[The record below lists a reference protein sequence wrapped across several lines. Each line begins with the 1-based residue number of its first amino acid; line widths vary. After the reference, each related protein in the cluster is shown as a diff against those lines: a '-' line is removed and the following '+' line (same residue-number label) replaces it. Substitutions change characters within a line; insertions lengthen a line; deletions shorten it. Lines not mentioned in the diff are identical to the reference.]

1 MKLYSPAT
9 VRQVI
14 DKYKFTFKKNLGQN
28 FLVDGNIVNK
38 IADAASL
45 GSEDAVLEIGAG
57 IGTLTC
63 ALAER
68 AGKVVVIEIDKNLQ
82 PVLAETLSGYTN
94 IDMFWGNALKTDF
107 DALVEEKTQGQYG
120 KNGRPF
126 KVVAN
131 LPYYITTPLL
141 MHALEKRFNI
151 SLMILMVQK
160 EVAERI
166 TAAPGSKDYGAL
178 TLGVNYYSEPQQV
191 VKVPRKVFMPQPD
204 VESAVIRF
212 IPRKNPPASVENEQA
227 FFLVVKAAFG
237 QRRKTLLN
245 SLSSLGIDK
254 NQIGTILPD
263 LGIDPGRR
271 GETLSFEEFAR
282 VSNSLHPL
290 IPEK

>member
-14 DKYKFTFKKNLGQN
+14 DKYKFTFQKNLGQN

-38 IADAASL
+38 IVDAASL

-57 IGTLTC
+57 IGTLTS

-82 PVLAETLSGYTN
+82 PVLEETLSGYTN

-141 MHALEKRFNI
+141 MHALESRFNI
-151 SLMILMVQK
+151 DLMILMVQK

-166 TAAPGSKDYGAL
+166 TAAPGGRDYGAL

-204 VESAVIRF
+204 VESAVIRL
-212 IPRKNPPASVENEQA
+212 IPRKDPPASVENEQA
-227 FFLVVKAAFG
+227 FFLVVRAAFG

-245 SLSSLGIDK
+245 ALSSLGVDK
-254 NQIGTILPD
+254 NKIGVMLLD

-271 GETLSFEEFAR
+271 GETLNFEEFAR
-282 VSNSLHPL
+282 VSNSLHPF
-290 IPEK
+290 IPGK

>member
-14 DKYKFTFKKNLGQN
+14 DKYKFTFQKNLGQN

-38 IADAASL
+38 IVDAASL

-57 IGTLTC
+57 IGTLTS
-63 ALAER
+63 ALADR

-82 PVLAETLSGYTN
+82 PVLAETLSGYAN

-107 DALVEEKTQGQYG
+107 DTLVEEKTRGQYG

-141 MHALEKRFNI
+141 MHALENRFNI

-178 TLGVNYYSEPQQV
+178 TLGVNYYSDPQQV
-191 VKVPRKVFMPQPD
+191 IKVPRKVFMPQPD
-204 VESAVIRF
+204 VESVVVRL

-227 FFLVVKAAFG
+227 FFLVVRAAFG

-245 SLSSLGIDK
+245 ALSSLGVDK
-254 NQIGTILPD
+254 NKIGLMLPD

-271 GETLSFEEFAR
+271 GETLSFEEFAK
-282 VSNSLHPL
+282 VSNSLYPF
-290 IPEK
+290 IPEN

>member
-14 DKYKFTFKKNLGQN
+14 DKYKFTFQKNLGQN

-38 IADAASL
+38 IVDAASL
-45 GSEDAVLEIGAG
+45 GSEDTVLEIGAG
-57 IGTLTC
+57 IGTLTS
-63 ALAER
+63 ALADR

-82 PVLAETLSGYTN
+82 PVLAETLSGYAN

-107 DALVEEKTQGQYG
+107 DTLVEEKTQGQYG
-120 KNGRPF
+120 KNGRSF

-141 MHALEKRFNI
+141 MHALENRFNI

-178 TLGVNYYSEPQQV
+178 TLGVNYYSDPQQV
-191 VKVPRKVFMPQPD
+191 MKVPRKVFMPQPD
-204 VESAVIRF
+204 VESVVVRL

-227 FFLVVKAAFG
+227 FFLVVRAAFG

-245 SLSSLGIDK
+245 ALSSLGVDK
-254 NQIGTILPD
+254 NKIGEGVKP
-263 LGIDPGRR
+263 
-271 GETLSFEEFAR
+271 
-282 VSNSLHPL
+282 
-290 IPEK
+290 

>member
-14 DKYKFTFKKNLGQN
+14 DKYKFTFQKNLGQN

-38 IADAASL
+38 IVDAASL

-57 IGTLTC
+57 IGTLTS

-82 PVLAETLSGYTN
+82 PVLEETLSGYTN

-141 MHALEKRFNI
+141 MHALESRFNI
-151 SLMILMVQK
+151 DLMILMVQK

-166 TAAPGSKDYGAL
+166 TAAPGGRDYGAL

-204 VESAVIRF
+204 VESAVIRL
-212 IPRKNPPASVENEQA
+212 IPRKDPPASVENEQA
-227 FFLVVKAAFG
+227 FFLVVRAAFG

-245 SLSSLGIDK
+245 ALSSLGVDK
-254 NQIGTILPD
+254 NKIGVMLLD

-282 VSNSLHPL
+282 VSNSLHPF
-290 IPEK
+290 IPVK

>member
-14 DKYKFTFKKNLGQN
+14 DKYKFTFQKNLGQN

-38 IADAASL
+38 IVDAASL
-45 GSEDAVLEIGAG
+45 GSEDTVLEIGAG
-57 IGTLTC
+57 IGTLTS
-63 ALAER
+63 ALADR

-82 PVLAETLSGYTN
+82 PVLAETLSGYAN

-107 DALVEEKTQGQYG
+107 DTLVEEKTQGQYG

-141 MHALEKRFNI
+141 MHALENRFNI

-178 TLGVNYYSEPQQV
+178 TLGVNYYSDPQQV
-191 VKVPRKVFMPQPD
+191 MKVPRKVFMPQPD
-204 VESAVIRF
+204 VESVVVRL

-227 FFLVVKAAFG
+227 FFLVVRAAFG

-245 SLSSLGIDK
+245 ALSSLGVDK
-254 NQIGTILPD
+254 NKIGLMLPD

-282 VSNSLHPL
+282 VSNFLHPF
-290 IPEK
+290 IPEN

>member
-14 DKYKFTFKKNLGQN
+14 DKYKFTFQKNLGQN

-38 IADAASL
+38 IVDAASL
-45 GSEDAVLEIGAG
+45 GSEDTVLEIGAG
-57 IGTLTC
+57 IGTLTS
-63 ALAER
+63 ALADR

-107 DALVEEKTQGQYG
+107 DTLVEEKTQGQYG

-141 MHALEKRFNI
+141 MHALENRFNI

-178 TLGVNYYSEPQQV
+178 TLGVNYYSDPQQV
-191 VKVPRKVFMPQPD
+191 MKVPRKVFMPQPD
-204 VESAVIRF
+204 VESVVVRL

-227 FFLVVKAAFG
+227 FFLVVRAAFG

-245 SLSSLGIDK
+245 ALSSLGVDK
-254 NQIGTILPD
+254 NKIGLMLPD

-282 VSNSLHPL
+282 VSNSLHPF
-290 IPEK
+290 IPEN